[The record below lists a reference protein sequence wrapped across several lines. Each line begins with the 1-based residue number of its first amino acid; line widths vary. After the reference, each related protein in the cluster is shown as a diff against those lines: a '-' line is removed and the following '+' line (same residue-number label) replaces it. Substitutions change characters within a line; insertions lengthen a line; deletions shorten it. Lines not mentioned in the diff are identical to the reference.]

1 MKFDYRTLIANIKKG
16 KIDSLYFFYGPQDY
30 LKEEALS
37 QLIGELVD
45 PQLSSFNLDVLFGAD
60 TDAEEIF
67 NLISTVPMN
76 AKRRLVIVREAQ
88 RLSSASKNRLLQL
101 LPRRPDTATLVLVF
115 TEVKFNQRFYQNL
128 RKLANTVE
136 FGNLTPGE
144 LQSWLAS
151 RADSLGKKIS
161 PQVVDSLLTTVGDN
175 LLDLANELEK
185 LAHFVGERSQIRGED
200 VQAIFGQGHP
210 NETWEILDLV
220 GEKEVG
226 PALKVLSNLLAYR
239 TNPGWITAALRRHY
253 NGLYLLKSTNGS
265 HFEELARKLRIP
277 EYKWEV
283 YRRQLSTHS
292 LDELKEKIYL
302 LYDAELDLRGG
313 RSRKLVLEL
322 LIYNLCR
329 S

>member
-1 MKFDYRTLIANIKKG
+1 MKLDYRSLIANVKKG

-60 TDAEEIF
+60 TNGEEIF
-67 NLISTVPMN
+67 NLTSTMPMN

-88 RLSSASKNRLLQL
+88 RLSPASKNKLLKL
-101 LPRRPDTATLVLVF
+101 LPHRPDSATLVLVF
-115 TEVKFNQRFYQNL
+115 TEVKFNQKFYQTL
-128 RKLANTVE
+128 RKLATAVE

-144 LQSWLAS
+144 LQSWLAT
-151 RADSLGKKIS
+151 RADTLGKKIS
-161 PQVVDSLLTTVGDN
+161 PQIVSRLLNSVGDN
-175 LLDLANELEK
+175 LLDLGNELEK
-185 LAHFVGERSQIRGED
+185 LVHFVGERSQIGEED

-210 NETWEILDLV
+210 HETWEILDLV

-239 TNPGWITAALRRHY
+239 KNPGWITAALRRHY
-253 NGLYLLKSTNGS
+253 NGLYLLKSTNGK
-265 HFEELARKLRIP
+265 HFAELARKLRIP

-302 LYDAELDLRGG
+302 LYDAELDLRGT

-322 LIYNLCR
+322 LVYNLCR
-329 S
+329 